1 VKKVICILKGGL
13 GNQLFTYAAAK
24 RLAIYNNAELVID
37 VSSGFIRDYKYKRK
51 FMLMPFNIDARLV
64 SYNKKLMPFI
74 RLRRKILIELEE
86 LGLLK
91 RKLYIN
97 QKGNDFNPSILR
109 LQFRKRIYFE
119 GYWQS
124 EKYFM
129 DVKDVIYKEFE
140 IIPPLDKTN
149 QEIAGLIKRKNSVCI
164 HVRWFDNP
172 NNTNAGNNLNL
183 EYYTKAISMIKKK
196 IVFPHFF
203 IFSDYPEQTKQLIK
217 LSESESTYIN
227 NNNGDENAYADFWL
241 MTLCDHFI
249 IANSTFSWWGAWL
262 SKNSSKIVIA
272 PSQKKNDEGTWG
284 FPGLIPEK
292 WIMI

>member
-1 VKKVICILKGGL
+1 MKKVICILKGGL

-37 VSSGFIRDYKYKRK
+37 VSSGFIRDYKYKRN

-64 SYNKKLMPFI
+64 SYKKLMPFI

-272 PSQKKNDEGTWG
+272 PSQKKNDEGAWG
-284 FPGLIPEK
+284 FPCLIPEK